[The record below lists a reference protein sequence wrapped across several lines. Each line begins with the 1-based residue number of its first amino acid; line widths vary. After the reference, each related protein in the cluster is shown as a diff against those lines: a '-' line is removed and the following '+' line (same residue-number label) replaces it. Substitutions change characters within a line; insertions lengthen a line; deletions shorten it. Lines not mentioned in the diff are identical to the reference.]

1 MRITQVLR
9 TSQSKNKINKQ
20 MVKTHTHRFYKEN
33 DKWYI
38 DLPEFLEKGLGT
50 QANLQMVGGSDEYLD
65 AASQFT
71 NEVTLTFSKDPL
83 GGGLT
88 DIFHRTAIDK
98 DDAYLE
104 SVGHPAVDSGAYYK
118 LEDNDPD
125 FVFEIWL
132 CPVTK
137 YVFEGDYPETIYVSP
152 Y

>member
-1 MRITQVLR
+1 
-9 TSQSKNKINKQ
+9 

-88 DIFHRTAIDK
+88 DIFHRTGFA
-98 DDAYLE
+98 
-104 SVGHPAVDSGAYYK
+104 
-118 LEDNDPD
+118 
-125 FVFEIWL
+125 
-132 CPVTK
+132 TK
-137 YVFEGDYPETIYVSP
+137 NWTIFLSLFLI
-152 Y
+152 

>member
-1 MRITQVLR
+1 MKSSMTQVLR
-9 TSQSKNKINKQ
+9 HFNIPKNKQI
-20 MVKTHTHRFYKEN
+20 MKTYRHRFYKERG
-33 DKWYI
+33 KWYI

-71 NEVTLTFSKDPL
+71 NEVTLTFSKHPL
-83 GGGLT
+83 GFGGLT

-104 SVGHPAVDSGAYYK
+104 SVGHPAVDSGAYYEA
-118 LEDNDPD
+118 EDG
-125 FVFEIWL
+125 FEIWL

-137 YVFEGDYPETIYVSP
+137 YVFQGDYPETIYVAH
-152 Y
+152 

>member
-1 MRITQVLR
+1 MSKLLLVPSFIDSKLR
-9 TSQSKNKINKQ
+9 
-20 MVKTHTHRFYKEN
+20 
-33 DKWYI
+33 
-38 DLPEFLEKGLGT
+38 
-50 QANLQMVGGSDEYLD
+50 
-65 AASQFT
+65 
-71 NEVTLTFSKDPL
+71 
-83 GGGLT
+83 GLT
-88 DIFHRTAIDK
+88 YCPIKCSSSRTAIDK